1 MRLPSRTFGLLRQ
14 RENDS
19 FRYDSYGNLLSDLGD
34 VPVLPRS
41 GKDRPGLLLST
52 PSLAAVFSS
61 RVPVRKN
68 FAALVRRLQTQS
80 ICQRKI
86 NPCFT
91 SKMGKTLEL
100 GGYRAVR
107 FEMSVR
113 NALAV

>member
-1 MRLPSRTFGLLRQ
+1 VRLPSRTFGLLQQ

-19 FRYDSYGNLLSDLGD
+19 FQVRFLRQLAVRFRRRAGTATLRQRS
-34 VPVLPRS
+34 PRTT
-41 GKDRPGLLLST
+41 LVT

-68 FAALVRRLQTQS
+68 FAPLVRRLQTQS